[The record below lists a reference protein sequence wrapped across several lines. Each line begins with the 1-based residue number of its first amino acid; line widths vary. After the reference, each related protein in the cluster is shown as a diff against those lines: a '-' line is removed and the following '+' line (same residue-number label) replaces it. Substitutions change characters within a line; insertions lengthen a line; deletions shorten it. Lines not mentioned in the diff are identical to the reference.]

1 MMEGNTGARVV
12 RQHAWEQDMLTGANL
27 SEEG

>member
-12 RQHAWEQDMLTGANL
+12 RQPAWEQDMLTGANL
-27 SEEG
+27 SEEE